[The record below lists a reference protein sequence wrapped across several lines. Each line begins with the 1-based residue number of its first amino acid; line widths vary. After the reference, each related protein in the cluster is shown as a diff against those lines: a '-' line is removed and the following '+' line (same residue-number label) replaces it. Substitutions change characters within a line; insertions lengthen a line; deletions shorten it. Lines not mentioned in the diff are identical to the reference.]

1 MMFKS
6 KKILYGFLG
15 GVIGGMVVDLIY
27 INLAGPSGLFTIL
40 GITERSAVFWSH
52 AVLGGILGMLFVM
65 ILKRLPDFN
74 VWLTGIFY
82 GLACL
87 VFIGAIPSFIVKL
100 IITPQTIVFGFI
112 VWILFGLILAATL
125 KFFNR

>member
-74 VWLTGIFY
+74 VWLAGIFY

>member
-6 KKILYGFLG
+6 KKIIYGFMG

-27 INLAGPSGLFTIL
+27 INLAGPSGLFTLL

-52 AVLGGILGMLFVM
+52 AVLGGILGILFVM

-74 VWLTGIFY
+74 LWLIGIFY
-82 GLACL
+82 GVACL
-87 VFIGAIPSFIVKL
+87 VLIGAIPSFIVKL
-100 IITPQTIVFGFI
+100 TITPQTIVFGFI

>member
-6 KKILYGFLG
+6 KKIIYGFMG

-27 INLAGPSGLFTIL
+27 INLAGPSGLFTLL

-52 AVLGGILGMLFVM
+52 AVLGGILGILFVM

-74 VWLTGIFY
+74 LWLIGIFY
-82 GLACL
+82 GVACL
-87 VFIGAIPSFIVKL
+87 VLIGAIPSFIAKL
-100 IITPQTIVFGFI
+100 AIAPLNVVFAFI
-112 VWILFGLILAATL
+112 VWILFGLILAGAL
-125 KFFNR
+125 KYGGR

>member
-27 INLAGPSGLFTIL
+27 INLAGPSGLFTLL

-74 VWLTGIFY
+74 VWLAGIFY